1 MPNVSIENL
10 KPGMVLA
17 KPLTR
22 GTIVILGEG
31 TVLTESW
38 ISRLKDMDIEKAYIE
53 GPSEQ
58 PIPKQEAL
66 EALDARFQYAIDK
79 PHMRKLKNLVTE
91 HVESLYVQ

>member
-1 MPNVSIENL
+1 MPSVSVENL

-22 GTIVILGEG
+22 GTMVILGEG

-38 ISRLKDMDIEKAYIE
+38 ISRLEDMDIEKVYIE
-53 GPSEQ
+53 GPSIQ

-66 EALDARFQYAIDK
+66 DALEARFQNAIDK
-79 PHMRKLKNLVTE
+79 PHMQKLKNLVKE
-91 HVESLYVQ
+91 HIESLYVQ